1 MSDLHPTARA
11 LIEAAKRGE
20 NPLPAGARSRVRT
33 TVLRRAAAFGLTLTS
48 TTVVSV
54 AAKGGALATALA
66 SPLLSAGAIGAAG
79 TVAFFVARAALV
91 SPAPP
96 LTMAPSIVASVA
108 VRSGGAASPRS
119 GLPLPPAPA
128 LVPESPAP
136 SSFAPVSAPSVL
148 LTPERAGAPLSVRV
162 VGSQPSLPVLARA
175 PDPAP
180 NLSADAV
187 PPRSAEPLFVDPAA
201 PSIAAPPAGHPDS
214 DLAAAIDVLH
224 RARGALRAGQPEQA
238 IDLLRRNAALLDAGP
253 FAEEAQAARA
263 SALCQLG
270 RTQEAQ
276 AAIDRFLRVWPAS
289 PLATRLRDGCGAL
302 GGIGATPAK

>member
-1 MSDLHPTARA
+1 
-11 LIEAAKRGE
+11 
-20 NPLPAGARSRVRT
+20 
-33 TVLRRAAAFGLTLTS
+33 
-48 TTVVSV
+48 
-54 AAKGGALATALA
+54 
-66 SPLLSAGAIGAAG
+66 
-79 TVAFFVARAALV
+79 
-91 SPAPP
+91 
-96 LTMAPSIVASVA
+96 
-108 VRSGGAASPRS
+108 
-119 GLPLPPAPA
+119 
-128 LVPESPAP
+128 
-136 SSFAPVSAPSVL
+136 
-148 LTPERAGAPLSVRV
+148 
-162 VGSQPSLPVLARA
+162 
-175 PDPAP
+175 
-180 NLSADAV
+180 
-187 PPRSAEPLFVDPAA
+187 VDPAA